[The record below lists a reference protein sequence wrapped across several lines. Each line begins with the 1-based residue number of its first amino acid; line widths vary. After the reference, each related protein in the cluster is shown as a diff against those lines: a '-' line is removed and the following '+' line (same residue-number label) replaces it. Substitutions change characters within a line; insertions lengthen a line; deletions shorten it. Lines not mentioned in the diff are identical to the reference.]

1 MLRSVTCVRTLTLAL
16 LGLTAVASRPAA
28 ADYMATI
35 AAHVHMRAGP
45 AIEYPSVVL
54 LTAGAPVQ
62 VYGCEQDYGWC
73 DVQAG
78 PDRGWV
84 AGEYLQMPAPSGP
97 VFIAGGGVG
106 LGIPIIS
113 FNFNTYWGSYY
124 RSRPWFAR
132 QPYYSRYWQR
142 YPHGVPPPPRPP
154 MHVRPPPRP
163 RPPPPGPGPGRPRPP
178 GAGPGPKPPPPA
190 GGRPPGNRP
199 PGGGA
204 PGERPSGDR
213 PNLGNRPP
221 GAGAPGD
228 RPSGNRPSPGNRP
241 SGGGAPGDR
250 PRQGGDRPANTPP
263 GGPGQ

>member
-1 MLRSVTCVRTLTLAL
+1 MLRSLPCVRTVTLAL
-16 LGLTAVASRPAA
+16 LALTAVASRPAA

-54 LTAGAPVQ
+54 LSAGAPVQ
-62 VYGCEQDYGWC
+62 VFGCEQDYGWC

-84 AGEYLQMPAPSGP
+84 AAEYLQMPAPSGP
-97 VFIAGGGVG
+97 VLIAGGGVG

-124 RSRPWFAR
+124 RSRPWYAR
-132 QPYYSRYWQR
+132 QPYYAHYWHR

-154 MHVRPPPRP
+154 PHVRPPPRP
-163 RPPPPGPGPGRPRPP
+163 RPPPPGPGRPRPP
-178 GAGPGPKPPPPA
+178 GAGPNPGPKPPGAGRPPA
-190 GGRPPGNRP
+190 GGRPPGSRPPGGGAPGDRPSGNRPNPGNRP

-204 PGERPSGDR
+204 PGDR
-213 PNLGNRPP
+213 PRP
-221 GAGAPGD
+221 GGD
-228 RPSGNRPSPGNRP
+228 RPS
-241 SGGGAPGDR
+241 
-250 PRQGGDRPANTPP
+250 NTSP